1 MSNIRVQLS
10 VLTLLLFISPFIV
23 LISKFNLH
31 QTIDWKE
38 LIWALKNSTLQ
49 SVLSALVCMLMGFI
63 AVLGLFKTQNKNPI
77 IHAVLVGM
85 CLLPQFLPPIVVL
98 VAVMNGLQPFPM
110 GLAGIVIVHAFSYFG
125 MTALL
130 IENQAKNVLSQN
142 IQAAQTMG
150 VSRFNYWIR
159 VGFPLLQKDLL
170 LILTYLIA
178 VFFTSFS
185 IPLIVGGGRGTTLE
199 VLIYEKVRFSTD
211 WSSAVTLSIIQ
222 SIFIFVLSF
231 IALKGR
237 TQFAKQNISLGW
249 LGSYV
254 GVVMVIVIM
263 VGFILSYGSGVISG
277 VQQIGNLSLY
287 GYEIMEAFLASMAV
301 AFLTYCLFMFFLY
314 LFCSMGFVTRS
325 LDLFLSGY
333 IAPSTAL
340 TCFAILILFPS
351 SSIWNYIKIPVA
363 FLLLGFPS
371 LYRLG
376 WGEKFKSL
384 KNQVQIAQTMGAR
397 PIEILKSI
405 TWPQMKSHSRFM
417 SGLMATWACGDF
429 AVSRIL
435 STRDFTLGLIVESLL
450 TSYRMG
456 MASLMSFLL
465 IVTCGLFFSII
476 LGMDYVDRR
485 KFKN

>member
-1 MSNIRVQLS
+1 MSNIRVLLS
-10 VLTLLLFISPFIV
+10 VLTLILFISPLLV
-23 LISKFNLH
+23 LISKFNLN
-31 QTIDWKE
+31 QSIDWKE
-38 LIWALKNSTLQ
+38 LVWALKNSSLQ
-49 SVLSALVCMLMGFI
+49 ALISALFCMVMGFI
-63 AVLGLFKTQNKNPI
+63 AVLGLFKTQDKNPI

-85 CLLPQFLPPIVVL
+85 CLLPQFLPPIVIL
-98 VAVMNGLQPFPM
+98 ISIMNGLQPFPM

-142 IQAAQTMG
+142 IQVAQVLG
-150 VSRFNYWIR
+150 VSRFRYWWK
-159 VGFPLLQKDLL
+159 VGIPLLRKDLI

-185 IPLIVGGGRGTTLE
+185 IPLIVGGGKGTTLE

-211 WSSAVTLSIIQ
+211 WSSAVTLSLVQ
-222 SIFIFVLSF
+222 TVFIFLLSF
-231 IALKGR
+231 LALKGR
-237 TQFAKQNISLGW
+237 AQFAKQNISLGW
-249 LGSYV
+249 LGSHLGVFLVLIVMAGFIISYSS
-254 GVVMVIVIM
+254 GVV
-263 VGFILSYGSGVISG
+263 SGL
-277 VQQIGNLSLY
+277 QQIGNLSLY
-287 GYEIMEAFLASMAV
+287 GYEIIEAFLASMLV
-301 AFLTYCLFMFFLY
+301 AFLTYCLFMCFLY
-314 LFCSMGFVTRS
+314 LFCSMGFVNRS
-325 LDLFLSGY
+325 LDLFMSGY

-351 SSIWNYIKIPVA
+351 SFLWSYVKIPIA

-435 STRDFTLGLIVESLL
+435 STTDFTLGLIVESLL

-465 IVTCGLFFSII
+465 IVACGLFFSII